1 MSTNLL
7 EWNGRAEG
15 ILIIKNIRYMGI
27 VCWVGLDFDLPNIVV
42 GESALINQ
50 GVTWETV
57 PDSVLKVPF
66 YVLDL

>member
-1 MSTNLL
+1 M
-7 EWNGRAEG
+7 
-15 ILIIKNIRYMGI
+15 
-27 VCWVGLDFDLPNIVV
+27 CWVGLDFDLPNIVV
-42 GESALINQ
+42 VESAFINQ